1 MQETPSRRAI
11 LSAAVGGTVAAVL
24 TPVLAPGAAWAN
36 AEILQ
41 REIWRLMGD
50 RKAVDGRITLDM
62 PELAENGAV
71 VPVHIAVQSPMTDA
85 DHVRAIH
92 LLAEENPWPT
102 IASLRL
108 TPAMGKADVRFRVR
122 LARTQTVYAFAE
134 MSDGR
139 IFRAVRQVQVTIGGC
154 S

>member
-11 LSAAVGGTVAAVL
+11 LSAAAAGTLAAAL
-24 TPVLAPGAAWAN
+24 TPGAAWAN

-50 RKAVDGRITLDM
+50 RKAADGRVTLDM
-62 PELAENGAV
+62 PDLAENGAV
-71 VPVHIAVQSPMTDA
+71 VPVHITVQSPMTEA

-108 TPAMGKADVRFRVR
+108 MPEMGKADVRFRVR

-134 MSDGR
+134 MSDNR
-139 IFRAVRQVQVTIGGC
+139 IFRAVRRVNVTIGGC

>member
-1 MQETPSRRAI
+1 MQKKPSRRAI
-11 LSAAVGGTVAAVL
+11 LSAAAAGTLAAAL
-24 TPVLAPGAAWAN
+24 TPGAAWAD
-36 AEILQ
+36 AETLQ

-50 RKAVDGRITLDM
+50 RKPVDGRITLDM
-62 PELAENGAV
+62 PDLAENGAV
-71 VPVHIAVQSPMTDA
+71 VPVHITVQSPMTEA

-108 TPAMGKADVRFRVR
+108 TPESGKADVRFRVR
-122 LARTQTVYAFAE
+122 LARTQNVYAFAE
-134 MSDGR
+134 MSDDR
-139 IFRAVRQVQVTIGGC
+139 IFRAVRRVNVTIGGC